1 VFQLKLMGSPRVG
14 RDGHDTPL
22 ALKRGAALL
31 AVLALSPAA
40 VPRAHL
46 TNLLWPDASDATART
61 RLRRLIYTIEQ
72 SLGSELFEVAGDA
85 LSLRGDAVQ
94 VDVREIVRSAR
105 GALAGESRGDA
116 ATMQRWVDAAASP
129 LLHGLEFGSDTFDAW
144 LREQR
149 LELERLLARWFA
161 QRGAA
166 LQRDGDIEAAIDAV
180 ERWLRLDPLSEPA
193 HVRLMELHAALG
205 HAAGVEAAF
214 TRCADA
220 LRAEFGS
227 KPGAA
232 TEQAYLALRQ
242 GLQGQAATAEL
253 SALQVRYADTLD
265 GAVAY
270 AMIGDASQTLVI
282 IPGFISHIEIGWEQP
297 EIRRM
302 LLALAR
308 RFRIVVF
315 DRRGAGLSERLFR
328 NANAQSAAQDVLTI
342 LDHAGIERAWLFGS
356 SEGGPIA
363 LHLAAAHPDRVAALV
378 LFGAMARGSWSA
390 THPWALRPEAYDVW
404 VERLLAAW
412 GGPADLATFA
422 SSRQNDPAM
431 RLWWARMLRHAASPA
446 SVRATLEGLRDVDVC
461 ELLPRVRA
469 PTLVLHRRDDC
480 AVRSEWGHYLAGAIA
495 GASHVPLDGADHFW
509 WCGDTERVLAE
520 IDRFADR
527 VGAA

>member
-1 VFQLKLMGSPRVG
+1 MGSPRVE
-14 RDGHDTPL
+14 RDGRETPL

-46 TNLLWPDASDATART
+46 VNLLWPDADDATART
-61 RLRRLIYTIEQ
+61 RLRRLIYTLET
-72 SLGSELFEVAGDA
+72 SLGHDLFEAAGDA
-85 LSLRGDAVQ
+85 LSLRADAAQ
-94 VDVREIVRSAR
+94 IDVREVVRLAR
-105 GALAGESRGDA
+105 GALAGAGGGA
-116 ATMQRWVDAAASP
+116 HDAAAPRWIGAASAP

-144 LREQR
+144 LRTQR
-149 LELERLLARWFA
+149 LELERLLTRWFA
-161 QRGAA
+161 QRSVA
-166 LQRDGDIEAAIDAV
+166 LQHAGDVDAAIDAV

-205 HAAGVEAAF
+205 HAAGVEASF

-227 KPGAA
+227 RPGAA
-232 TEQAYLALRQ
+232 TEQAYLCLRQ
-242 GLQGQAATAEL
+242 GLQGRAQADEL
-253 SALQVRYADTLD
+253 SALRVRYADTAD

-270 AMIGDASQTLVI
+270 ATIGEARDALVI

-302 LLALAR
+302 LLVLAR
-308 RFRIVVF
+308 RFRIIVF

-328 NANAQSAAQDVLTI
+328 NATAQSAAQDVLTI
-342 LDHAGIERAWLFGS
+342 LDDAGVQRAWLFGS

-363 LHLAAAHPDRVAALV
+363 LQLAATHPERVAALV

-390 THPWALRPEAYDVW
+390 THPWALRREAYDVW
-404 VERLLAAW
+404 LERLLAEW

-422 SSRQNDPAM
+422 SSRQHDPAM

-446 SVRATLEGLRDVDVC
+446 SIRATLEGLRDVDVC
-461 ELLPRVRA
+461 DLLPHVQA

-480 AVRSEWGHYLAGAIA
+480 AVRSEWGRYLAGAIP
-495 GASHVPLDGADHFW
+495 GATHIPLEGVDHFW

-520 IDRFADR
+520 IDRFATR
-527 VGAA
+527 LATP